1 LEKAGRY
8 FALLG
13 AIIGGIAGFYLL
25 IPIAVFFNRELSI
38 LESAGILLVFAGII
52 AAIFY
57 FVGPPAAVL
66 VRKGIKWLE
75 NRMVKMSLQ
84 DILVGVGGLI
94 VGLIISNL
102 ITPSLSRIPIVG
114 SVLPSIAMVLL
125 GYIGIVVARSK
136 KEDILAITPRSFR
149 DMAKTLSAARKG
161 NPASEGGFST
171 GKILDT
177 SSIIDGRI
185 SDICRTGF
193 VEGPLIVPNFVLDEL
208 RRIADSSDNLKRNKG
223 RRGLNILNDMQ
234 KEAHVEVVMQDW
246 EEDADL
252 DVDLRL
258 LKMAKATGAKI
269 ITTDYNLAK
278 IAEFQE
284 VGVLNINQLAN
295 ALKPIVSAG
304 EELVIHII
312 KEGKEPGQGV
322 GYLDDGTM
330 VVVEQAKKYVGED
343 ITVMV
348 TNCHTTPAGR
358 MIFAKPKATGRDDE
372 DV

>member
-1 LEKAGRY
+1 MGKAGRY
-8 FALLG
+8 FAILG
-13 AIIGGIAGFYLL
+13 ALVGGVAGFYLL
-25 IPIAVFFNRELSI
+25 IPIAVFFRRELGI
-38 LESAGILLVFAGII
+38 FESAGIIVLLAGIVSVLFFFI
-52 AAIFY
+52 
-57 FVGPPAAVL
+57 GPPVTVL
-66 VRKGIKWLE
+66 VRKGVKWLE
-75 NRMVKMSLQ
+75 NRMVRMALQ

-94 VGLIISNL
+94 IGLIISNL

-136 KEDILAITPRSFR
+136 KDDILVITPRPFR
-149 DMAKTLSAARKG
+149 SMAKTLSGARKR
-161 NPASEGGFST
+161 NPAADGGFSS

-177 SSIIDGRI
+177 STIIDGRI
-185 SDICRTGF
+185 ADICRTGF
-193 VEGPLIVPNFVLDEL
+193 IEGPVIIPNFVLDEL
-208 RRIADSSDNLKRNKG
+208 RRIADSSDNMKRNKG
-223 RRGLNILNDMQ
+223 RRGLNILNEMQ
-234 KEAHVEVVMQDW
+234 KEASVEVLMQDW
-246 EEDADL
+246 EEDPDL

-258 LKMAKATGAKI
+258 LKMAKNTGALI

-322 GYLDDGTM
+322 GYLEDGTM
-330 VVVEQAKKYVGED
+330 VVVEQARKFVGED
-343 ITVMV
+343 ITVTV

-372 DV
+372 DD